1 MKKLLNIAMLL
12 AIGTT
17 TFAQKDTIR
26 VEMVKAAGPF
36 IQQNVLTT
44 TEKDANDKAYDQ
56 HELHWE
62 IPMDMNMWKKA
73 ASDGVKELH
82 ATDST
87 GFVIQEKGIY
97 QLGFTIDNFFSFE
110 NLNVLL
116 FCSATLLL
124 VPEYE
129 LNPEA

>member
-73 ASDGVKELH
+73 ASNGVQELH

-97 QLGFTIDNFFSFE
+97 QLGFTIDNNQYQKVSFIIK
-110 NLNVLL
+110 
-116 FCSATLLL
+116 A
-124 VPEYE
+124 
-129 LNPEA
+129 